1 MNWLWYIYGA
11 AGLMV
16 AWWLIRAIP
25 RRKLKRARTVPC
37 QIKRMLFSPEEQ
49 ALFAVLKGAVG
60 DEFEIFAKIRA
71 SDILSPHRG
80 AGRREAGELYQSM
93 AGRRFTFVL
102 CHKADLS
109 VAGIVEL
116 AEHGAG
122 RKAQDTDD
130 PVALLCHAAGL
141 PLIRIPASPYY
152 DAGEIARQVMD
163 EIRREPAIV
172 HGDGEGGRI
181 EPRISNL
188 EDLKF

>member
-1 MNWLWYIYGA
+1 MNWLWYLYGA
-11 AGLMV
+11 AAVLAIGGL
-16 AWWLIRAIP
+16 LRTLP
-25 RRKLKRARTVPC
+25 RRKLRRARTLPC
-37 QIKRMLFSPEEQ
+37 QIKRILFSPEEH
-49 ALFAVLKGAVG
+49 ALFAVLKSAIG
-60 DEFEIFAKIRA
+60 DDFEVFAKIRA

-80 AGRREAGELYQSM
+80 SGRREAGELYQSM

-102 CHKADLS
+102 CHKPDLS

-122 RKAQDTDD
+122 RKAQEADE

-152 DAGEIARQVMD
+152 DMGEIARQIRD
-163 EIRREPAIV
+163 EIRREPVFI

-181 EPRISNL
+181 EPRISSL